1 MHTLTLQDVA
11 DLAKVRRPVVSMWR
25 KRPMVRGVS
34 MPFPDPVQ
42 TVDGVARFAH
52 TEVVDWLD
60 RTRRGNNPE
69 HHDDAPALAVPDGAQ
84 LEDVVTLL
92 CWHVLT
98 GEDLDGTSLTD
109 RIRRAEEFDPDD
121 VYLASEI
128 RELRVSDAVLA
139 YVDDLVGATLGP
151 RDALARLESGRL
163 KRVLGL
169 RDLTEEAVGL
179 LRCIVEA
186 AAVHLEQDRVVL
198 GVEGS
203 AVALDVAEA
212 CELDITSSDRA
223 LRRRAMIRGIHI
235 GEHIVQKRVS
245 ALSLVGLDI
254 VETLDHVNEVVVGLS
269 AGDVVVVLGPAAALS
284 DELAGTLQ
292 NRRAETL
299 RVENLVAAMRL
310 PRGLWREAHR
320 QSLAV
325 WVCLGGANAQQPW
338 VADLAAVDQVER
350 TDLAADIAG
359 ALAQTENRAFRYAR
373 RIGLSTVRA
382 GGPVVPRGVR
392 ALRLGGGDTAE
403 HVDRVHR
410 ATLVTTTP
418 LVPLDVL
425 VETSQARLRL
435 QRRSLGELHAH
446 KHLEFKRGRRINLAD
461 ATPGGTVR
469 VLPAE
474 LVGAIVL
481 DPFDAELKYPRAAR
495 TEPGDVVFVEKPRP
509 GAWVDRVGGAMVA
522 SPARIIRLRDS
533 AEVGPMVLA
542 STINEMAS
550 PGSEWQTWSVPVLR
564 RDETERLEAALMAA
578 DEYECEARRRA
589 DAARELKTALIDGV
603 AAGALTLDT
612 KPTTPGVAAAR
623 R

>member
-34 MPFPDPVQ
+34 MPFPDPVE
-42 TVDGVARFAH
+42 TVDGVARFTH

-60 RTRRGNNPE
+60 RTGRGNNPE

-98 GEDLDGTSLTD
+98 GEDLEGTSLTE

-139 YVDDLVGATLGP
+139 YVDDLVEATLGP

-223 LRRRAMIRGIHI
+223 LRRRALIRGIHI

-245 ALSLVGLDI
+245 AQSLVGLDI
-254 VETLDHVNEVVVGLS
+254 VEALDRVDEVVVGLG

-284 DELAGTLQ
+284 DELAGTSAEPSSRDPA
-292 NRRAETL
+292 RRESCCGDAPSARALARGAPAE
-299 RVENLVAAMRL
+299 
-310 PRGLWREAHR
+310 PRGVGVPRWSQCA
-320 QSLAV
+320 AA
-325 WVCLGGANAQQPW
+325 LGRGPCGRRSC
-338 VADLAAVDQVER
+338 R
-350 TDLAADIAG
+350 TDGSRRGHRRGVGADRESCFPVCASDWVVDSTRWRAGSAAGCARFEAGWRGYRGARGSCSPRDVGHDDTTGTAGRAGRDIAG
-359 ALAQTENRAFRYAR
+359 
-373 RIGLSTVRA
+373 
-382 GGPVVPRGVR
+382 
-392 ALRLGGGDTAE
+392 TAS
-403 HVDRVHR
+403 
-410 ATLVTTTP
+410 AAAP
-418 LVPLDVL
+418 LV
-425 VETSQARLRL
+425 
-435 QRRSLGELHAH
+435 G
-446 KHLEFKRGRRINLAD
+446 
-461 ATPGGTVR
+461 
-469 VLPAE
+469 
-474 LVGAIVL
+474 
-481 DPFDAELKYPRAAR
+481 
-495 TEPGDVVFVEKPRP
+495 
-509 GAWVDRVGGAMVA
+509 
-522 SPARIIRLRDS
+522 
-533 AEVGPMVLA
+533 
-542 STINEMAS
+542 
-550 PGSEWQTWSVPVLR
+550 
-564 RDETERLEAALMAA
+564 
-578 DEYECEARRRA
+578 
-589 DAARELKTALIDGV
+589 
-603 AAGALTLDT
+603 
-612 KPTTPGVAAAR
+612 
-623 R
+623 